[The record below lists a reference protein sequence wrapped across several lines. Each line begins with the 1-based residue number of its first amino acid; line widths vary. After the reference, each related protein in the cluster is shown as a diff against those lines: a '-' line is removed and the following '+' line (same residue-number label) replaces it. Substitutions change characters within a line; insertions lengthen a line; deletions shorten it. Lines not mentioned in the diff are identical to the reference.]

1 MSKKV
6 TTKTVINILKKS
18 LEDKDNVN
26 YSTALEAIV
35 VSTSDEAM
43 ELILDMLSS
52 NEVYEPIQKS
62 DYVTVPIS
70 NYHTRN
76 YCNYDTLK
84 EMGLICPRTDRV
96 YAKVIGDTSW
106 GSDYNP
112 YHGMLKVSF
121 LYHDDAKNLHH
132 HEDSVHTIDVNKVDK
147 NEILYFKNLN
157 HGKNKQTSSKKR
169 DKELDITQKNVL
181 QASS

>member
-35 VSTSDEAM
+35 ASTSDEAM

-52 NEVYEPIQKS
+52 SEVYEPIQKS

-84 EMGLICPRTDRV
+84 EMGLICPDTDRV
-96 YAKVIGDTSW
+96 YAKVIDDASW

-121 LYHDDAKNLHH
+121 LYHDDAKKLHY
-132 HEDSVHTIDVNKVDK
+132 HEDSVHTIDVKKVNK
-147 NEILYFKNLN
+147 NSIAYFKNLN
-157 HGKNKQTSSKKR
+157 HGKDKQTSTKNGNKKL
-169 DKELDITQKNVL
+169 ELSEKNVL
-181 QASS
+181 

>member
-35 VSTSDEAM
+35 LSTSDEAM

-52 NEVYEPIQKS
+52 NEIYEPIQKS

-70 NYHTRN
+70 SYHTRN

-84 EMGLICPRTDRV
+84 EMGLICPDTDRV
-96 YAKVIGDTSW
+96 YAKVIDDSSW

-121 LYHDDAKNLHH
+121 LYHDDAKKLHH
-132 HEDSVHTIDVNKVDK
+132 HEDSVHTIDVKKVNKDD
-147 NEILYFKNLN
+147 IAYFKNLN
-157 HGKNKQTSSKKR
+157 HGKDQQTSTENR
-169 DKELDITQKNVL
+169 DKELEFTEENVL
-181 QASS
+181 

>member
-6 TTKTVINILKKS
+6 TTKTIINIFKKS

-35 VSTSDEAM
+35 ASTSDEAM

-70 NYHTRN
+70 SYHTRN

-84 EMGLICPRTDRV
+84 EMGLICPDTDRV
-96 YAKVIGDTSW
+96 YAKVIDDSSW

-121 LYHDDAKNLHH
+121 LYHNDAKELHY
-132 HEDSVHTIDVNKVDK
+132 HEDSVHTIDVKKVNKND
-147 NEILYFKNLN
+147 IAYFKNLN
-157 HGKNKQTSSKKR
+157 HGKDQQTSTENR
-169 DKELDITQKNVL
+169 DKELEFTEENVL
-181 QASS
+181 